1 MVPQA
6 RERCQ
11 SAHYLSEHHNAAP
24 PPANSSGWT
33 SVWTLKR
40 IIGMSPE
47 CVWGGVL
54 TPEATHKS
62 FVTPASRE
70 SRDGERNCLPPQKER
85 GREGGREGEEER
97 TPASP
102 RGGHN

>member
-1 MVPQA
+1 VVPQA

-11 SAHYLSEHHNAAP
+11 SAHYLSEHHNATP

-47 CVWGGVL
+47 WGGGVSSHLKRL
-54 TPEATHKS
+54 TNP
-62 FVTPASRE
+62 
-70 SRDGERNCLPPQKER
+70 L
-85 GREGGREGEEER
+85 
-97 TPASP
+97 
-102 RGGHN
+102 